1 MRHMFGTVPK
11 MSTEL
16 HPCCCIVGGGMVVCW
31 RLLYMICGTEARVE
45 DSPDAAPR
53 LLTLPLPTSVVEA
66 IKVSLS
72 KKLIHQSD
80 ILRVRLAAAVS
91 LFHKCFPSVCTAT
104 QVSSSIRTGIRRTK

>member
-1 MRHMFGTVPK
+1 
-11 MSTEL
+11 
-16 HPCCCIVGGGMVVCW
+16 
-31 RLLYMICGTEARVE
+31 MICGTEARVE

-72 KKLIHQSD
+72 KKLFHQSD
-80 ILRVRLAAAVS
+80 REFAAAVS